1 MIVTGSAVIEV
12 SQDPLARLTY
22 QSSLDEGGKELIARA
37 DIHFKDSFFHL

>member
-1 MIVTGSAVIEV
+1 MIEV